1 MGTRWARFARGWL
14 TALFSTLIAAL
25 SHTLAGGTASTLA
38 VVASLAFAGMLCVWL
53 AGKRPS
59 AMRLAVAVAGSQLLF
74 HQLFGYLG
82 TPAWVATS
90 GHVHGTAGAV
100 APFAA
105 ESTAHAWHP
114 ASPGDAIWMFL
125 AHLAAAALTFLML
138 RHGERAFWTLTANAR
153 QLVRL
158 LFPAIPG
165 PIAFD
170 TAAVLGLISQTGVP
184 SRMSGFRLMHR
195 RRGPPRRRALA

>member
-25 SHTLAGGTASTLA
+25 SHTLAGGTAGTLA
-38 VVASLAFAGMLCVWL
+38 IVASLAFSGMLCVGL

-59 AMRLAVAVAGSQLLF
+59 AMRLAVSVAGSQLLF
-74 HQLFGYLG
+74 HQLFSYLG
-82 TPAWVATS
+82 NPAWDATS
-90 GHVHGTAGAV
+90 GHAHGAV

-105 ESTAHAWHP
+105 ESTAHVWHP
-114 ASPGDAIWMFL
+114 ASPSDATWMFL

-138 RHGERAFWTLTANAR
+138 RHGERAFWTLTTNAR
-153 QLVRL
+153 HLVRM
-158 LFPAIPG
+158 LFPAMPG

-170 TAAVLGLISQTGVP
+170 AAAVLELISQTDVP
-184 SRMSGFRLMHR
+184 SRMSGFRSMHR
-195 RRGPPRRRALA
+195 RRGPPRRRAFA